1 MLKKNV
7 HVQSNGGTGVRL
19 EKPTNPLFCGKLKRN
34 KMSGRKK
41 LDVNEKV
48 EVRSEEEGFQ
58 GSWHQGTVI
67 AWDKRGFHIKY
78 DHIVVDDGS
87 DSLVDIVGVSPGING
102 IDCTCEN
109 HRHYRGLMRR
119 LPPKL
124 EFSKWS
130 LCYGICVDVWY
141 MDAWWEGVIFDHED
155 GSENRRVFFPD
166 LGDEMVAGLGDLRI
180 TQDWDAFEE
189 EWHQRG
195 TWLFLE
201 LIKQYEHEWYISV
214 SVKQLWYDLREKNS
228 FQNVR
233 EWTISCDSLW
243 KKLVLE
249 VIKDNHEITV
259 NHFVRVLGLPG
270 SSQPESESQLE
281 PTMPD
286 ADLDET
292 ASLLPFEH
300 KVNSNLLTPNSSI
313 VQPIQ
318 EKSSI
323 GPLMC
328 ISNDDTHVLT
338 ECNGSS
344 LDKALSV
351 LPEALLVSPSV
362 VDGISCI
369 CSLTSNKRFSKTDND
384 MAQRRARLKRH
395 NAKVTWITAGPNL
408 VPEAESCPDAIRKY
422 ALADKKHLNALRT
435 DVRKHLLYQGW
446 RIESKQEK
454 HLVRMRYISPTGVCY
469 YSLYKLCSHLM
480 NKTRELICSDTKDA
494 HHVIESNIKV
504 QHVVDPEYCPQ
515 AVLNWSK
522 ADINAICKRRL
533 RKSDMIPKAKK
544 HLSWLG
550 WVFHYAVSNGRRYLC
565 YTSPRGRTCYSLRGA
580 CKICIKEGGLS
591 QDAASPSVSVE
602 NINVTGEVDSQLA
615 GKKLSSALS
624 NMDIQ
629 RKLVCSDTK
638 DAHHVVEPNIKDLHV
653 EPEYCPQALLNWSKA
668 ESNEIQKCHFRRS
681 DMTLK
686 ASPIPVEK
694 INVNEEVDSQ
704 LASEK
709 LNVNEEV
716 NSQLASEKLCSALS
730 DTDILRSLVPS
741 NAKSNNWT
749 RKSYS
754 KLETRNVSEQSIVVG
769 QRTQKPKRKK
779 DSLSNLVTDLVKKQT
794 DSPVKNT
801 SISRLKG
808 GKSPA
813 ALIKLRENLNG
824 NQHNHLLRSTKRV
837 QQVVTPSLLHKN
849 PRTVLSWLIDNNV
862 VLPRSKV
869 HYWRKEK
876 RLKVEGRITRN
887 GVKCNCCDKI
897 YTLGGFVAH
906 GGSSNHR
913 AAAKIF
919 LEDGRSL
926 LDCQREMML
935 SNKMKFE
942 RKRSCRLTRNSQ
954 IDKNDDICYVCHYGG
969 ELILCDQCPSSF
981 HKSCLNLESI
991 PDGDWFCPSCCCG
1004 ICGQSKLKE
1013 DVANIEDDRVLTCAQ
1028 CEHKYHVRCICR
1040 RGADRLE
1047 ICAKENWFCCKKCEE
1062 IFLVLHE
1069 LLERPIPVGTDNL
1082 TWTLIKSMPS
1092 NTHDEASDNEA
1103 MVENYSKLSIALDVM
1118 HECFKPIKELR
1129 TGRDLVADI
1138 IFSRSSEHNRLNFQG
1153 FYTILLER
1161 QDEVITVA
1169 NVRVHGEKVAE
1180 IPLIGTRFQY
1190 RRLGMCRILMDE
1202 LEKKLIELGVQRLM
1216 LPAVPDVLPTWT
1228 GSFGFSKMTSLERL
1242 QFVDYTLLGFQGA
1255 IMCQKL
1261 LPKSSLVESNLS
1273 LGSQFE
1279 LHSDENANADGSS
1292 SVSGALQA
1300 IEENRCMDQG
1310 PMEIDT
1316 GGWITNNV
1324 DIVVTLQA
1332 NQPTLIDHAR
1342 CDNEVNRDCS
1352 VQAAY
1357 CEETKG
1363 GGNHCQVLLQQAQ
1376 EDICE

>member
-1 MLKKNV
+1 
-7 HVQSNGGTGVRL
+7 
-19 EKPTNPLFCGKLKRN
+19 
-34 KMSGRKK
+34 MSGRKK

-48 EVRSEEEGFQ
+48 EVRSEEEGFR

-180 TQDWDAFEE
+180 TQDWDDFEE

-480 NKTRELICSDTKDA
+480 NNTRELICSDTKDA

-602 NINVTGEVDSQLA
+602 NINVTGE
-615 GKKLSSALS
+615 
-624 NMDIQ
+624 
-629 RKLVCSDTK
+629 
-638 DAHHVVEPNIKDLHV
+638 
-653 EPEYCPQALLNWSKA
+653 
-668 ESNEIQKCHFRRS
+668 
-681 DMTLK
+681 

-1069 LLERPIPVGTDNL
+1069 LLGRPIPVGTDNL

-1292 SVSGALQA
+1292 SVSEALQA

-1324 DIVVTLQA
+1324 DIVVTA
-1332 NQPTLIDHAR
+1332 NQPTQIDHAR
-1342 CDNEVNRDCS
+1342 CDNEVNPDCS

-1363 GGNHCQVLLQQAQ
+1363 GGNHFVKCCYNKRRRISVNRR
-1376 EDICE
+1376 

>member
-1 MLKKNV
+1 
-7 HVQSNGGTGVRL
+7 
-19 EKPTNPLFCGKLKRN
+19 
-34 KMSGRKK
+34 MSGRKK
-41 LDVNEKV
+41 LDVNEKI

-102 IDCTCEN
+102 IDCPCEN
-109 HRHYRGLMRR
+109 HRHYRGLMRQ

-124 EFSKWS
+124 VFSKWS

-155 GSENRRVFFPD
+155 GSETRRVFFPD
-166 LGDEMVAGLGDLRI
+166 LGDEMVAGIGDLRI
-180 TQDWDAFEE
+180 TQDWDDFEE

-300 KVNSNLLTPNSSI
+300 KVNSNLLSPNSSI

-338 ECNGSS
+338 ECNGSC

-369 CSLTSNKRFSKTDND
+369 CSLTRNERFSKTDND

-422 ALADKKHLNALRT
+422 ALAEKKHLNALRT

-446 RIESKQEK
+446 RIESKREK

-480 NKTRELICSDTKDA
+480 NNTRELICSDTKDA
-494 HHVIESNIKV
+494 HHVIESNSKV
-504 QHVVDPEYCPQ
+504 QHVVEPEYCPQ

-550 WVFHYAVSNGRRYLC
+550 WVFHYVVSNGRRCLC

-591 QDAASPSVSVE
+591 QDAASPSGS
-602 NINVTGEVDSQLA
+602 
-615 GKKLSSALS
+615 
-624 NMDIQ
+624 
-629 RKLVCSDTK
+629 
-638 DAHHVVEPNIKDLHV
+638 
-653 EPEYCPQALLNWSKA
+653 
-668 ESNEIQKCHFRRS
+668 
-681 DMTLK
+681 
-686 ASPIPVEK
+686 ASPRPVET
-694 INVNEEVDSQ
+694 INVNEEVD
-704 LASEK
+704 
-709 LNVNEEV
+709 
-716 NSQLASEKLCSALS
+716 SQLASEKLCSALS

-741 NAKSNNWT
+741 NAKSNNCT
-749 RKSYS
+749 RKSFS

-779 DSLSNLVTDLVKKQT
+779 DSLSNLVADLVKKQT

-837 QQVVTPSLLHKN
+837 QQVVTPSLLHQN

-913 AAAKIF
+913 AAAEIF

-926 LDCQREMML
+926 LDCQREMMRT
-935 SNKMKFE
+935 NKMKSE
-942 RKRSCRLTRNSQ
+942 RKLSCRLIRNSQ

-981 HKSCLNLESI
+981 HKSCLDLESI

-1028 CEHKYHVRCICR
+1028 CEHKYHVQCICR
-1040 RGADRLE
+1040 RGADSFE

-1069 LLERPIPVGTDNL
+1069 LLGRPIPVGTDNL

-1161 QDEVITVA
+1161 QDELITVA

-1190 RRLGMCRILMDE
+1190 RQLGMCRILMDE

-1228 GSFGFSKMTSLERL
+1228 GSFGFLKMTPSERL

-1261 LPKSSLVESNLS
+1261 LPKSPLVESNLS

-1279 LHSDENANADGSS
+1279 LHSDENANAEGSS
-1292 SVSGALQA
+1292 SVSEALQA

-1324 DIVVTLQA
+1324 DIVVTA
-1332 NQPTLIDHAR
+1332 NQPTQIDHAQ
-1342 CDNEVNRDCS
+1342 CDNEVNPNCS

-1363 GGNHCQVLLQQAQ
+1363 GGNHFVKCCYKKRRRIAVNRR
-1376 EDICE
+1376 

>member
-1 MLKKNV
+1 
-7 HVQSNGGTGVRL
+7 
-19 EKPTNPLFCGKLKRN
+19 
-34 KMSGRKK
+34 MSGRKK

-67 AWDKRGFHIKY
+67 ALDKRGFHIKY

-102 IDCTCEN
+102 IDCPCEN
-109 HRHYRGLMRR
+109 HCHYRGLMRQ

-124 EFSKWS
+124 VFSKWS

-155 GSENRRVFFPD
+155 GSETRRVFFPD
-166 LGDEMVAGLGDLRI
+166 LGDEMVAGIADLRI
-180 TQDWDAFEE
+180 TQDWDDFEE

-281 PTMPD
+281 PSMPD

-300 KVNSNLLTPNSSI
+300 KVNSNLLSPNSSI

-338 ECNGSS
+338 ECNGSC

-369 CSLTSNKRFSKTDND
+369 CSLTRNERFSKTDND

-446 RIESKQEK
+446 RIESKREK

-480 NKTRELICSDTKDA
+480 NNTRELICSDTKDA
-494 HHVIESNIKV
+494 HHVIESNSKV
-504 QHVVDPEYCPQ
+504 QHVVEPEYCPQ

-550 WVFHYAVSNGRRYLC
+550 WVFHYVVSNGRRYLC

-591 QDAASPSVSVE
+591 QDAASPSGS
-602 NINVTGEVDSQLA
+602 
-615 GKKLSSALS
+615 
-624 NMDIQ
+624 
-629 RKLVCSDTK
+629 
-638 DAHHVVEPNIKDLHV
+638 
-653 EPEYCPQALLNWSKA
+653 
-668 ESNEIQKCHFRRS
+668 
-681 DMTLK
+681 
-686 ASPIPVEK
+686 ASPRPVET
-694 INVNEEVDSQ
+694 INVNEEVD
-704 LASEK
+704 
-709 LNVNEEV
+709 
-716 NSQLASEKLCSALS
+716 SQLASEKLCSALS

-741 NAKSNNWT
+741 NAKSNNCT
-749 RKSYS
+749 RKSFS
-754 KLETRNVSEQSIVVG
+754 KLETRNVSEQSIVLG

-779 DSLSNLVTDLVKKQT
+779 DSLSNLVADLVKKQT

-837 QQVVTPSLLHKN
+837 QQVVTPSLLHQN

-926 LDCQREMML
+926 LDCQREMMRT
-935 SNKMKFE
+935 NKMKSQ
-942 RKRSCRLTRNSQ
+942 RKLSCRLIRNSQ

-981 HKSCLNLESI
+981 HKSCLDLESI

-1028 CEHKYHVRCICR
+1028 CEHKYHVQCICR
-1040 RGADRLE
+1040 RGADSLE

-1069 LLERPIPVGTDNL
+1069 LLGRPIPVGTDNL

-1138 IFSRSSEHNRLNFQG
+1138 IFSRSSEHNGLNFQG

-1161 QDEVITVA
+1161 QDELITVA

-1190 RRLGMCRILMDE
+1190 RQLGMCRILMDE

-1228 GSFGFSKMTSLERL
+1228 GSFGFLKMTPSERL

-1261 LPKSSLVESNLS
+1261 LPKSPLVESNLS

-1292 SVSGALQA
+1292 SVSEALQA

-1316 GGWITNNV
+1316 GGWITKNV

-1332 NQPTLIDHAR
+1332 NQPTQIDHAR
-1342 CDNEVNRDCS
+1342 CDNEVNPNCS

-1363 GGNHCQVLLQQAQ
+1363 GGNHFVKCCYKKRRRIAVNRR
-1376 EDICE
+1376 

>member
-67 AWDKRGFHIKY
+67 ALDKRGFHIKY

-102 IDCTCEN
+102 IDCPCEN
-109 HRHYRGLMRR
+109 HCHYRGLMRQ

-124 EFSKWS
+124 VFSKWS

-155 GSENRRVFFPD
+155 GSETRRVFFPD
-166 LGDEMVAGLGDLRI
+166 LGDEMVAGIADLRI
-180 TQDWDAFEE
+180 TQDWDDFEE

-281 PTMPD
+281 PSMPD

-300 KVNSNLLTPNSSI
+300 KVNSNLLSPNSSI

-338 ECNGSS
+338 ECNGSC

-369 CSLTSNKRFSKTDND
+369 CSLTRNERFSKTDND

-446 RIESKQEK
+446 RIESKREK

-480 NKTRELICSDTKDA
+480 NNTRELICSDTKDA
-494 HHVIESNIKV
+494 HHVIESNSKV
-504 QHVVDPEYCPQ
+504 QHVVEPEYCPQ

-550 WVFHYAVSNGRRYLC
+550 WVFHYVVSNGRRYLC

-591 QDAASPSVSVE
+591 QDAASPSGS
-602 NINVTGEVDSQLA
+602 
-615 GKKLSSALS
+615 
-624 NMDIQ
+624 
-629 RKLVCSDTK
+629 
-638 DAHHVVEPNIKDLHV
+638 
-653 EPEYCPQALLNWSKA
+653 
-668 ESNEIQKCHFRRS
+668 
-681 DMTLK
+681 
-686 ASPIPVEK
+686 ASPRPVET
-694 INVNEEVDSQ
+694 INVNEEVD
-704 LASEK
+704 
-709 LNVNEEV
+709 
-716 NSQLASEKLCSALS
+716 SQLASEKLCSALS

-741 NAKSNNWT
+741 NAKSNNCT
-749 RKSYS
+749 RKSFS
-754 KLETRNVSEQSIVVG
+754 KLETRNVSEQSIVLG

-779 DSLSNLVTDLVKKQT
+779 DSLSNLVADLVKKQT

-837 QQVVTPSLLHKN
+837 QQVVTPSLLHQN

-926 LDCQREMML
+926 LDCQREMMRT
-935 SNKMKFE
+935 NKMKSQ
-942 RKRSCRLTRNSQ
+942 RKLSCRLIRNSQ

-981 HKSCLNLESI
+981 HKSCLDLESI

-1028 CEHKYHVRCICR
+1028 CEHKYHVQCICR
-1040 RGADRLE
+1040 RGADSLE

-1069 LLERPIPVGTDNL
+1069 LLGRPIPVGTDNL

-1138 IFSRSSEHNRLNFQG
+1138 IFSRSSEHNGLNFQG

-1161 QDEVITVA
+1161 QDELITVA

-1190 RRLGMCRILMDE
+1190 RQLGMCRILMDE

-1228 GSFGFSKMTSLERL
+1228 GSFGFLKMTPSERL

-1261 LPKSSLVESNLS
+1261 LPKSPLVESNLS

-1292 SVSGALQA
+1292 SVSEALQA

-1310 PMEIDT
+1310 PMEY
-1316 GGWITNNV
+1316 V
-1324 DIVVTLQA
+1324 
-1332 NQPTLIDHAR
+1332 
-1342 CDNEVNRDCS
+1342 
-1352 VQAAY
+1352 
-1357 CEETKG
+1357 
-1363 GGNHCQVLLQQAQ
+1363 
-1376 EDICE
+1376 

>member
-1 MLKKNV
+1 
-7 HVQSNGGTGVRL
+7 
-19 EKPTNPLFCGKLKRN
+19 
-34 KMSGRKK
+34 MSGRKK

-67 AWDKRGFHIKY
+67 ALDKRGFHIKY

-102 IDCTCEN
+102 IDCPCEN
-109 HRHYRGLMRR
+109 HCHYRGLMRQ

-124 EFSKWS
+124 VFSKWS

-155 GSENRRVFFPD
+155 GSETRRVFFPD
-166 LGDEMVAGLGDLRI
+166 LGDEMVAGIADLRI
-180 TQDWDAFEE
+180 TQDWDDFEE

-281 PTMPD
+281 PSMPD

-300 KVNSNLLTPNSSI
+300 KVNSNLLSPNSSI

-338 ECNGSS
+338 ECNGSC

-369 CSLTSNKRFSKTDND
+369 CSLTRNERFSKTDND

-446 RIESKQEK
+446 RIESKREK

-480 NKTRELICSDTKDA
+480 NNTRELICSDTKDA
-494 HHVIESNIKV
+494 HHVIESNSKV
-504 QHVVDPEYCPQ
+504 QHVVEPEYCPQ

-550 WVFHYAVSNGRRYLC
+550 WVFHYVVSNGRRYLC

-591 QDAASPSVSVE
+591 QDAASPSGS
-602 NINVTGEVDSQLA
+602 
-615 GKKLSSALS
+615 
-624 NMDIQ
+624 
-629 RKLVCSDTK
+629 
-638 DAHHVVEPNIKDLHV
+638 
-653 EPEYCPQALLNWSKA
+653 
-668 ESNEIQKCHFRRS
+668 
-681 DMTLK
+681 
-686 ASPIPVEK
+686 ASPRPVET
-694 INVNEEVDSQ
+694 INVNEEVD
-704 LASEK
+704 
-709 LNVNEEV
+709 
-716 NSQLASEKLCSALS
+716 SQLASEKLCSALS

-741 NAKSNNWT
+741 NAKSNNCT
-749 RKSYS
+749 RKSFS
-754 KLETRNVSEQSIVVG
+754 KLETRNVSEQSIVLG

-779 DSLSNLVTDLVKKQT
+779 DSLSNLVADLVKKQT

-837 QQVVTPSLLHKN
+837 QQVVTPSLLHQN

-926 LDCQREMML
+926 LDCQREMMRT
-935 SNKMKFE
+935 NKMKSQ
-942 RKRSCRLTRNSQ
+942 RKLSCRLIRNSQ

-981 HKSCLNLESI
+981 HKSCLDLESI

-1028 CEHKYHVRCICR
+1028 CEHKYHVQCICR
-1040 RGADRLE
+1040 RGADSLE

-1069 LLERPIPVGTDNL
+1069 LLGRPIPVGTDNL

-1138 IFSRSSEHNRLNFQG
+1138 IFSRSSEHNGLNFQG

-1161 QDEVITVA
+1161 QDELITVA

-1190 RRLGMCRILMDE
+1190 RQLGMCRILMDE

-1228 GSFGFSKMTSLERL
+1228 GSFGFLKMTPSERL

-1261 LPKSSLVESNLS
+1261 LPKSPLVESNLS

-1292 SVSGALQA
+1292 SVSEALQA

-1316 GGWITNNV
+1316 GGWITKNV
-1324 DIVVTLQA
+1324 DIVVTA
-1332 NQPTLIDHAR
+1332 NQPTQIDHAR
-1342 CDNEVNRDCS
+1342 CDNEVNPNCS

-1363 GGNHCQVLLQQAQ
+1363 GGNHFVKCCYKKRRRIAVNRR
-1376 EDICE
+1376 

>member
-102 IDCTCEN
+102 IDCPCEN
-109 HRHYRGLMRR
+109 HRHYRGLMRQ

-124 EFSKWS
+124 VFSKWS

-155 GSENRRVFFPD
+155 GSETRRVFFPD
-166 LGDEMVAGLGDLRI
+166 LGDEMVAGIGDLRI
-180 TQDWDAFEE
+180 TQDWDDFEE

-270 SSQPESESQLE
+270 SSQPESELQLE

-300 KVNSNLLTPNSSI
+300 KVNSNLLSPNSSI

-338 ECNGSS
+338 ECNGSC

-369 CSLTSNKRFSKTDND
+369 CSLTRNERFSKTDND

-446 RIESKQEK
+446 RIESKREK

-480 NKTRELICSDTKDA
+480 NNTRELICSDTKDA
-494 HHVIESNIKV
+494 HHVIESNSKV
-504 QHVVDPEYCPQ
+504 QHVVEPEYCPQ

-550 WVFHYAVSNGRRYLC
+550 WVFHYVVSNGRRYLC

-591 QDAASPSVSVE
+591 QDAASPSGSVG
-602 NINVTGEVDSQLA
+602 NINATEEVDSQLA

-624 NMDIQ
+624 KMDIQ
-629 RKLVCSDTK
+629 RKPVCSDTK

-653 EPEYCPQALLNWSKA
+653 EPEYCPHALLNWSKA

-686 ASPIPVEK
+686 ASPRPVET
-694 INVNEEVDSQ
+694 INVNEEVD
-704 LASEK
+704 
-709 LNVNEEV
+709 
-716 NSQLASEKLCSALS
+716 SQLASEKLCSALS

-741 NAKSNNWT
+741 NAKSNNCT
-749 RKSYS
+749 RKSFS

-779 DSLSNLVTDLVKKQT
+779 DSLSNLVADLVKKQT

-837 QQVVTPSLLHKN
+837 QQVVTPSLLHQN

-926 LDCQREMML
+926 LDCQREMMRT
-935 SNKMKFE
+935 NKMKSE
-942 RKRSCRLTRNSQ
+942 RKLSCRLIRNSQ

-981 HKSCLNLESI
+981 HKSCLDLESI

-1028 CEHKYHVRCICR
+1028 CEHKYHVQCICR
-1040 RGADRLE
+1040 RGADSLE

-1069 LLERPIPVGTDNL
+1069 LLGRPIPVGTDNL

-1138 IFSRSSEHNRLNFQG
+1138 IFSR
-1153 FYTILLER
+1153 
-1161 QDEVITVA
+1161 
-1169 NVRVHGEKVAE
+1169 RVHGEKVAE

-1190 RRLGMCRILMDE
+1190 RQLGMCRILMDE

-1228 GSFGFSKMTSLERL
+1228 GSFGFLKMTPSERL

-1261 LPKSSLVESNLS
+1261 LPKSPLVESNLS

-1292 SVSGALQA
+1292 SVSEALQA

-1332 NQPTLIDHAR
+1332 NQPTQIDHAR
-1342 CDNEVNRDCS
+1342 CDNEVNPNCS

-1363 GGNHCQVLLQQAQ
+1363 GGNHFVKCCYKKRRRIAVNRR
-1376 EDICE
+1376 

>member
-102 IDCTCEN
+102 IDCPCEN
-109 HRHYRGLMRR
+109 HRHYRGLMRQ

-124 EFSKWS
+124 VFSKWS

-155 GSENRRVFFPD
+155 GSETRRVFFPD
-166 LGDEMVAGLGDLRI
+166 LGDEMVAGIGDLRI
-180 TQDWDAFEE
+180 TQDWDDFEE

-270 SSQPESESQLE
+270 SSQPESELQLE

-300 KVNSNLLTPNSSI
+300 KVNSNLLSPNSSI

-338 ECNGSS
+338 ECNGSC

-369 CSLTSNKRFSKTDND
+369 CSLTRNERFSKTDND

-446 RIESKQEK
+446 RIESKREK

-480 NKTRELICSDTKDA
+480 NNTRELICSDTKDA
-494 HHVIESNIKV
+494 HHVIESNSKV
-504 QHVVDPEYCPQ
+504 QHVVEPEYCPQ

-550 WVFHYAVSNGRRYLC
+550 WVFHYVVSNGRRYLC

-591 QDAASPSVSVE
+591 QDAASPSGS
-602 NINVTGEVDSQLA
+602 
-615 GKKLSSALS
+615 
-624 NMDIQ
+624 
-629 RKLVCSDTK
+629 
-638 DAHHVVEPNIKDLHV
+638 
-653 EPEYCPQALLNWSKA
+653 
-668 ESNEIQKCHFRRS
+668 
-681 DMTLK
+681 
-686 ASPIPVEK
+686 ASPRPVET
-694 INVNEEVDSQ
+694 INVNEEVD
-704 LASEK
+704 
-709 LNVNEEV
+709 
-716 NSQLASEKLCSALS
+716 SQLASEKLCSALS

-741 NAKSNNWT
+741 NAKSNNCT
-749 RKSYS
+749 RKSFS

-779 DSLSNLVTDLVKKQT
+779 DSLSNLVADLVKKQT

-837 QQVVTPSLLHKN
+837 QQVVTPSLLHQN

-926 LDCQREMML
+926 LDCQREMMRT
-935 SNKMKFE
+935 NKMKSE
-942 RKRSCRLTRNSQ
+942 RKLSCRLIRNSQ

-981 HKSCLNLESI
+981 HKSCLDLESI

-1028 CEHKYHVRCICR
+1028 CEHKYHVQCICR
-1040 RGADRLE
+1040 RGADSLE

-1069 LLERPIPVGTDNL
+1069 LLGRPIPVGTDNL

-1161 QDEVITVA
+1161 QDELITVA

-1190 RRLGMCRILMDE
+1190 RQLGMCRILMDE

-1228 GSFGFSKMTSLERL
+1228 GSFGFLKMTPSERL

-1261 LPKSSLVESNLS
+1261 LPKSPLVESNLS

-1292 SVSGALQA
+1292 SVSEALQA

-1324 DIVVTLQA
+1324 DIVVTA
-1332 NQPTLIDHAR
+1332 NQPTQIDHAR
-1342 CDNEVNRDCS
+1342 CDNEVNPNCS

-1363 GGNHCQVLLQQAQ
+1363 GGNHFVKCCYKKRRRIAVNRR
-1376 EDICE
+1376 

>member
-1 MLKKNV
+1 
-7 HVQSNGGTGVRL
+7 
-19 EKPTNPLFCGKLKRN
+19 
-34 KMSGRKK
+34 MSGRKK

-180 TQDWDAFEE
+180 TQDWDDFEE

-480 NKTRELICSDTKDA
+480 NNTRELICSDTKDA

-591 QDAASPSVSVE
+591 QDAASPSVS
-602 NINVTGEVDSQLA
+602 
-615 GKKLSSALS
+615 
-624 NMDIQ
+624 
-629 RKLVCSDTK
+629 
-638 DAHHVVEPNIKDLHV
+638 
-653 EPEYCPQALLNWSKA
+653 
-668 ESNEIQKCHFRRS
+668 
-681 DMTLK
+681 

-694 INVNEEVDSQ
+694 INVNEEVD
-704 LASEK
+704 
-709 LNVNEEV
+709 
-716 NSQLASEKLCSALS
+716 SQLASEKLCSALS